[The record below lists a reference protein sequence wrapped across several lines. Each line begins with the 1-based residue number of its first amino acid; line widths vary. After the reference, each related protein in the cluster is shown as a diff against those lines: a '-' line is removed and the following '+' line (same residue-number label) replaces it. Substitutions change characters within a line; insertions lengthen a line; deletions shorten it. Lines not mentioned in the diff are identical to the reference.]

1 MTDLA
6 HPRYAPIP
14 ATAKGPKLSDEG
26 YVLEEIED
34 RLFWLGDGFYQMMFL
49 VTDEGVL
56 AVDAPPT
63 LGHNI
68 RRAIRRVTT
77 ADVRHAVYSHSHAD
91 HVGAM
96 VIYENAQ
103 LYAQEQAARLLA
115 RDADPNRPAPSR
127 TFADSMTVEVGGE
140 LLQLD
145 YHGPNHS
152 PGNAYIYAPKQKTLM
167 LVDVI
172 FPGWVPFA
180 CLAVSQDIPAWL
192 DAPAK
197 ALSYPFETFVGGHL
211 TKLGTRADVAVHQE
225 FMEELKNEC
234 ERAID
239 TFDLTPVFADADPAN
254 PWEIFRRYFDGVC
267 ARVEDALVPRWRE
280 RLGGVDVFTDLNA
293 FTMVESLRLDYG
305 RLGPLGIRQ

>member
-1 MTDLA
+1 MSMQHAPVTVRAAIDLRRADCHLFGLAVDLA
-6 HPRYAPIP
+6 RHPLY
-14 ATAKGPKLSDEG
+14 LH
-26 YVLEEIED
+26 
-34 RLFWLGDGFYQMMFL
+34 
-49 VTDEGVL
+49 GVGEV

-68 RRAIRRVTT
+68 RRAIRKVTT
-77 ADVRHAVYSHSHAD
+77 ADVTHAVYSHSHAD

-96 VIYENAQ
+96 VIYERAE
-103 LYAQEQAARLLA
+103 LYAQEQTALLLR
-115 RDADPNRPAPSR
+115 RDADPNRPPPAQ
-127 TFADSMTVEVGGE
+127 TFAESMTLEIGGE
-140 LLQLD
+140 VLQLD

-152 PGNAYIYAPKQKTLM
+152 PGNAFIYAPRQKTLM
-167 LVDVI
+167 LVDIV

-192 DAPAK
+192 AAPTK

-211 TKLGTRADVAVHQE
+211 NRLGTRADVELHRE
-225 FMEELKNEC
+225 FMVELKTEC

-239 TFDLTPVFADADPAN
+239 TFDLGQVFAEADPAN
-254 PWEIFRRYFDGVC
+254 PWAIFRSYFDGVC
-267 ARVEDALVPRWRE
+267 AEVVDALVPRWRE

-305 RLGPLGIRQ
+305 RLGPLGIHD

>member
-6 HPRYAPIP
+6 HHGYAPVPSP
-14 ATAKGPKLSDEG
+14 ARGPAVSDEG
-26 YVLEEIED
+26 YVLEEIGD
-34 RLFWLGDGFYQMMFL
+34 RLFWLADGFYQMMFL
-49 VTDEGVL
+49 ITDDGVI

-68 RRAIRRVTT
+68 QRAIRKVTKT
-77 ADVRHAVYSHSHAD
+77 KVTHAVYSHAHAD

-103 LYAQEQAARLLA
+103 LYAQEQTAQLLR
-115 RDADPNRPAPSR
+115 RDADPNRPPPTQ
-127 TFADSMTVEVGGE
+127 TFAESMALEIAGDV
-140 LLQLD
+140 LQLD

-152 PGNAYIYAPKQKTLM
+152 PGNAFIYAPKHKTLM
-167 LVDVI
+167 LVDVV

-192 DAPAK
+192 AAPAE

-211 TKLGTRADVAVHQE
+211 NRLGTRADVEIHQE
-225 FMEELKNEC
+225 FMMELKAEC

-239 TFDLTPVFADADPAN
+239 TFDLGSVFAEADPAN
-254 PWEIFRRYFDGVC
+254 PWAIFRRYFDGVC
-267 ARVEDALVPRWRE
+267 AEVSDALIPRWRE

-305 RLGPLGIRQ
+305 RLGPLGIRD